1 MGLTHR
7 VECPKK
13 KPRDQNLWGSWNGR
27 VWVCIN
33 SMNRSYRIINK
44 MQDLLHREDET
55 TYWYNFCLVR
65 VINEHELVDVD
76 AKWTHTQSTKPLRH
90 LRLRRTQTP
99 PPRRPPLP
107 TPWCCLLTSPP
118 APSLPIALIPPH
130 SSALPF
136 FSCYPT
142 LPLPHLFLPPHPPLS
157 EFSQLTKLLRLPTPP
172 QHPHSHTLQP
182 VLPLHFLW
190 NSFFDL
196 VDLFQ
201 NFILAAEFLEH
212 ECLRC
217 CCARIR

>member
-1 MGLTHR
+1 M
-7 VECPKK
+7 
-13 KPRDQNLWGSWNGR
+13 
-27 VWVCIN
+27 
-33 SMNRSYRIINK
+33 K
-44 MQDLLHREDET
+44 MKT
-55 TYWYNFCLVR
+55 TYWYNFCSVR

-99 PPRRPPLP
+99 PPRRPSSSYSMMLFANIPACPFSPNRLDPSSLFRAPLP
-107 TPWCCLLTSPP
+107 FVLPNTSPP
-118 APSLPIALIPPH
+118 SPV
-130 SSALPF
+130 
-136 FSCYPT
+136 
-142 LPLPHLFLPPHPPLS
+142 LPPLPPLS